1 MCHNCHQPLPSDATS
16 ATSATKK
23 LEMFHQPRGFILYQG
38 IHREEPR
45 NPSILCSKAVDLVAH
60 CGGGATDGRLEM
72 VTPTDPDL

>member
-1 MCHNCHQPLPSDATS
+1 
-16 ATSATKK
+16 
-23 LEMFHQPRGFILYQG
+23 MFHQPRGFILYQG

-45 NPSILCSKAVDLVAH
+45 NPSTLCSKAVDLVAH